1 MFPSFPKWGE
11 GLNFSIETLNIV
23 IYAIWLNV
31 EILFEVKEVV
41 TTIYQNSFQ
50 QERQKMLNYIF
61 LK

>member
-1 MFPSFPKWGE
+1 MGE
-11 GLNFSIETLNIV
+11 GLNFSIEALNIV

-50 QERQKMLNYIF
+50 QELQKMLNYIF